1 MSIPQIMTENGE
13 IYQLL
18 FQFIK
23 LSEILGKIIQGI
35 YSPLAQ
41 QRSYEYGSYDLVTS
55 LDNELTEW
63 RFSFSKTLRQSK
75 YDDFNEDNGYF
86 SPVIGNIIYIK
97 REKRKRSL
105 IYYFFFIKHQCN
117 FFILVHLYYY
127 IDHLSN

>member
-1 MSIPQIMTENGE
+1 MTENGE